1 MLKKVLILFLFVSLL
16 PVPTLWSKEISG
28 ITMPD
33 EFSADGQELVLNGA
47 GVREK
52 FFMDIYVG
60 GLYLQEKA
68 SSAADIIKAESPMT
82 IRLHIVS
89 GLVSSEKMSKAT
101 REGFEKATGND
112 LSGIADKVER
122 FIALFNKEEI
132 TKQDV
137 FEFIYQP
144 DRGVKVYKNEKH
156 LDTLK
161 GKDFKEALFGIWLSD
176 DPVQESLKEGM
187 LGK

>member
-1 MLKKVLILFLFVSLL
+1 MLKKTIILFLFISLL
-16 PVPTLWSKEISG
+16 PVSNLWSKEISG

-33 EFSADGQELVLNGA
+33 KLSADGQEMILNGA

-60 GLYLQEKA
+60 GLYLQEK
-68 SSAADIIKAESPMT
+68 SSNAADIIKAKTPMA

-89 GLVSSEKMSKAT
+89 GLVSSEKMSDAT
-101 REGFEKATGND
+101 REGFEKATDND
-112 LSGIADKVER
+112 LSGIEDKVDR
-122 FIALFNKEEI
+122 FIALFKQEEI
-132 TKQDV
+132 TKKDV

-156 LDTLK
+156 LDTLE
-161 GKDFKEALFGIWLSD
+161 GYDFKKALFGIWLSD
-176 DPVQESLKEGM
+176 DPVQDSLKEGM